1 MNLVGDGL
9 VLKGIPGLLIFQTPL
24 PAGLDELV
32 PVIVI
37 PSLCLMIAWLVW
49 VLNRTTYL
57 KTKAQ
62 IELHNQL
69 VRQIHSAQDILQLL
83 ETDVGRQLLEAL
95 SRERPTTR
103 EEIVNSVRK
112 GIILS
117 MVGLGGLVLRLIF
130 PMGYGVFILA
140 SVLVGMIGAGLLVSS
155 LVVYR
160 LSKSWGLI
168 SETRP
173 KNLNEERPNSS
184 LFP

>member
-1 MNLVGDGL
+1 MSFIGDGF
-9 VLKGIPGLLIFQTPL
+9 VLGEVPQLLIVQTPL

-32 PVIVI
+32 PIIVI

-69 VRQIHSAQDILQLL
+69 VQRIHSTQDVLRLL
-83 ETDVGRQLLEAL
+83 ETEAGRQLLDAL
-95 SRERPTTR
+95 SLERPTTR

-117 MVGLGGLVLRLIF
+117 MVGLGGLLLRLIF

-155 LVVYR
+155 FVVYR
-160 LSKSWGLI
+160 LSQSWGLI
-168 SETRP
+168 SDTRP
-173 KNLNEERPNSS
+173 KNRELSPHDTS
-184 LFP
+184 LFR